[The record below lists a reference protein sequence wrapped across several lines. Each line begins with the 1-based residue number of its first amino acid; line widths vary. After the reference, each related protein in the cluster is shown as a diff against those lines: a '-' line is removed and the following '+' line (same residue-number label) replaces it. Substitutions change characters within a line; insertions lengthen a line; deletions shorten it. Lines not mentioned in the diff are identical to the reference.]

1 MNDKSMISIKMWE
14 AIFLYNQHCKAKK
27 RRGKFLSSRKCA
39 RNMHEKHDEWDWWF
53 NQWKPWPMTRRGV
66 HVGQVRR

>member
-39 RNMHEKHDEWDWWF
+39 RNMH
-53 NQWKPWPMTRRGV
+53 
-66 HVGQVRR
+66 